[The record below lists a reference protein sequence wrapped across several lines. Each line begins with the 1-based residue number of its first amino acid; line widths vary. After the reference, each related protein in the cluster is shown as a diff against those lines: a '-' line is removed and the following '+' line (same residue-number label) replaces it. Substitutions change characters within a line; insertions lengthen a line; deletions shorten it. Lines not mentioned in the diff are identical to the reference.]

1 MAGNPQSG
9 RSSVVG
15 FAIESAFGSVP
26 LTSLGGNVYSV
37 GIAGTNPNRF
47 FAVDPGGG
55 YDTDPTKDV
64 GTDEQDGDFENHRIT
79 LTGKQYPGDDTFKID
94 PENLYYPL
102 LGLLGRDVETTLGG
116 GAYRHV
122 FTHQKYMPSFTQEE
136 QFGDATN
143 GRLSAAVV
151 MDAINITH
159 SAILMAK
166 INYHAHRQIPN
177 RYPGP
182 GGTDVDYD
190 FTNVAG
196 LLPSQLGGDHTKT
209 TKLTVV
215 PGYVDV
221 AEGNCGNGPLV
232 FANAR
237 TGTAAGFSNAYITLN
252 DVGYDAKILPG
263 WTLDIMRNIESHMI
277 AGSGFD
283 PAAPVANE
291 FMASGKMDVLFIDN
305 TIPQATL
312 SNCKFGINM
321 AFQGP
326 QIGSSGFYYLYEVY
340 LPRVK
345 FLKANMRRVGKSMMT
360 GGTFQTEKDAALG
373 YSCKITLQNSFTHAS
388 LAGTQPQ
395 LGGGLGGW
403 VAS

>member
-1 MAGNPQSG
+1 LSGPQSG
-9 RSSVVG
+9 RSSAVG
-15 FAIESAFGSVP
+15 FAMESSFGNVP
-26 LTSLGGNVYSV
+26 LTPISGSVYSV
-37 GIAGTNPNRF
+37 GISGTNPNRF
-47 FAVDPGGG
+47 FIVEPGGG
-55 YDTDPTKDV
+55 YDIDAVKDI
-64 GTDEQDGDFENHRIT
+64 GTDEQDGDFETHRIT
-79 LTGKQYPGDDTFKID
+79 LTGKNYPGDDTFKID

-102 LGLLGRDVETTLGG
+102 LGLFGRDVETSLGG
-116 GAYRHV
+116 GAYRHA

-151 MDAINITH
+151 FDSINITH
-159 SAILMAK
+159 SAVLMAK

-190 FTNVAG
+190 FTSTAG
-196 LLPSQLGGDHTKT
+196 LLPSQLGGDHTKQ

-232 FANAR
+232 YANSR
-237 TGTAAGFSNAYITLN
+237 TGTAVGFSNTFITLN
-252 DVGYDAKILPG
+252 DVAYDSKILSG
-263 WTLDIMRNIESHMI
+263 WTLDLVRNIESHMV

-283 PAAPVANE
+283 PSAPVANE
-291 FMASGKMDVLFIDN
+291 FTVSGKMDVLFTDN

-321 AFQGP
+321 VFQGA
-326 QIGSSGFYYLYEVY
+326 QIGSSGFYYTYEVY
-340 LPRVK
+340 LPRIK
-345 FLKANMRRVGKSMMT
+345 FLKANMRRVGKSLMT
-360 GGTFQTEKDAALG
+360 GGNFYAEKDASLG
-373 YSCKITLQNSFTHAS
+373 YSVKVTIQNSYTHAS

-403 VAS
+403 VAA